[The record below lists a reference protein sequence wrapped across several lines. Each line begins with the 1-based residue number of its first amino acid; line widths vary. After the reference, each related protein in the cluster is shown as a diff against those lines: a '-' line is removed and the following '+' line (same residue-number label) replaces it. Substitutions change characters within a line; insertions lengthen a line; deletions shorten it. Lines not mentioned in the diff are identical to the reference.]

1 LQQYIEHTYPSAR
14 LESGI
19 ITLRQTDIELATSHL
34 LGEEYF
40 FDFAAYPEPTT
51 RH

>member
-1 LQQYIEHTYPSAR
+1 LRQYVEHTYPSAQ
-14 LESGI
+14 LDSGI
-19 ITLRQTDIELATSHL
+19 ITGRQADIELATSHL

-51 RH
+51 